1 MADIGAHLNVYNT
14 ALVIL
19 ERKGWSLEFDKEK
32 GWWHARNAE
41 WHFLADDPIQL
52 LGLVSIHEFHH
63 PQTKDEYWWKID
75 DPDLFGRFD
84 PRVKQ

>member
-19 ERKGWSLEFDKEK
+19 DHKGWKLDFDAERD
-32 GWWHARNAE
+32 WWHARRAD

-52 LGLVSIHEFHH
+52 LGLVTIHEFHS
-63 PQTKDEYWWKID
+63 PKFKEEYWWKID
-75 DPDLFGRFD
+75 SPDLLGRLD
-84 PRVKQ
+84 PETR